1 MPTTSAVASV
11 TSVSENQKKSS
22 WWPFSSR
29 QEKETSEA
37 AIADDANKPNEEAA
51 KEAISLDADITPTN
65 DTVTEIAPIDRKRRS
80 ENSSSSEG
88 EMDLIMKSYK
98 KTLRLNSDL
107 IKLLKLK
114 RGANEI
120 QFSVTT
126 AYQGTTRC
134 YCHVYLWNYSDKI
147 VISDIDGTITK
158 SDVLGHVLP
167 IIGRDWAQSGVA
179 SLFTK
184 IGTFEFSSF
193 SIFRATL
200 NLREINFCKC

>member
-1 MPTTSAVASV
+1 MPINFTYFF
-11 TSVSENQKKSS
+11 SEIN
-22 WWPFSSR
+22 
-29 QEKETSEA
+29 
-37 AIADDANKPNEEAA
+37 NEAA

-65 DTVTEIAPIDRKRRS
+65 DNVTEIAPIDRKRRS

-126 AYQGTTRC
+126 AYQVEWQI
-134 YCHVYLWNYSDKI
+134 YYSFY
-147 VISDIDGTITK
+147 SC
-158 SDVLGHVLP
+158 SN
-167 IIGRDWAQSGVA
+167 W
-179 SLFTK
+179 
-184 IGTFEFSSF
+184 
-193 SIFRATL
+193 
-200 NLREINFCKC
+200 